1 MQKVVKLSNR
11 QIAKSPN
18 RQNTL
23 NRPLAETSALATAQ
37 RIKRA
42 PLKSLLFLPFLFCF
56 AALSGPRRAQRA
68 SMECP
73 GTECNEVKGI
83 TTPRFQ
89 KMRSDIQNS
98 RQASF

>member
-1 MQKVVKLSNR
+1 MQKVVKSSNR

-68 SMECP
+68 SMEFVVESCSNNTHF
-73 GTECNEVKGI
+73 GGSEVAA
-83 TTPRFQ
+83 
-89 KMRSDIQNS
+89 
-98 RQASF
+98 ASQSEQILAWRP